1 MLWRKT
7 NAPALSAKKKK
18 NRRAKRGERWTGKGW
33 RAPPY
38 PSPDSSS
45 ARFARRDFWL
55 SPIFLAACFPHCGAW
70 SQAKRPRTQT
80 EYRKSKGVKIGKTE
94 KCERIVLWK
103 AWKTTALLF
112 SVRFWFGLLN
122 TSFSPVP
129 AFNVFISLWCSLLIK
144 FAFLFFSPLLFH
156 FSRRLGRNCCLDSVS
171 STPWFKKEESLVP

>member
-7 NAPALSAKKKK
+7 NAAALSAKKKSTSEA
-18 NRRAKRGERWTGKGW
+18 RRAVDWERVEGATLPLPRLKLGSL
-33 RAPPY
+33 R
-38 PSPDSSS
+38 SP
-45 ARFARRDFWL
+45 R
-55 SPIFLAACFPHCGAW
+55 FLAACFPHCGAW